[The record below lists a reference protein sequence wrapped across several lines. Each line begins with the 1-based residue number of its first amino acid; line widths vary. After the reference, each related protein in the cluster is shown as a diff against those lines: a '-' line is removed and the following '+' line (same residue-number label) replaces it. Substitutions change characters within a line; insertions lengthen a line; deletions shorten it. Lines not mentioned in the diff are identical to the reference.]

1 MAEKKAKK
9 KMSTGKKV
17 AIGATVAAVGAAAYY
32 FLGPKG
38 KQNQKKAKDWAVKME
53 KNIESKVKPMIKKG
67 KKTLKV
73 VKKEVS
79 DMKKMAKSMTK
90 KIKK

>member
-17 AIGATVAAVGAAAYY
+17 AIGAGIAAVAGGAYY
-32 FLGPKG
+32 FLGKNG
-38 KQNQKKAKDWAVKME
+38 KANQKKAKDWAVKME

-73 VKKEVS
+73 AKKEVG
-79 DMKKMAKSMTK
+79 DIKKMVKSMTK
-90 KIKK
+90 KMKK